1 MDYLITFFRIRRF
14 SFIILLALLMTIVAS
29 VPVTAQQTFQD
40 EDPYRTESFTLS
52 EGGAL
57 NVQTSGGHITVKGA
71 EGNNLRVEMYVHKNG
86 RMLSPADTDLSEW
99 EIEISQ
105 SGQQVK
111 AIAKRNNSGWNLF
124 GGSNQQSISF
134 VIYAPRKI
142 NTELSTSGGH
152 ISIQKLVGNQ
162 QLKTSGGHLN
172 ISQVKGTVDAST
184 SGGHIN
190 VDGSSGE
197 LMLKTSGGHITLAD
211 VGGVIEAKTS
221 GGNISAD
228 LNTIDEHAKL
238 KTSGGNI
245 AITIPEN
252 TGLDLDLKG
261 SYVNA
266 SLDNFSGTTDRN
278 EVEGELNGG
287 GPGLSAKTS
296 GGVVTLSFK

>member
-86 RMLSPADTDLSEW
+86 RTLTPADTDLSEW
-99 EIEISQ
+99 EVEISQ

-111 AIAKRNNSGWNLF
+111 AIAKRNNSGWNFF

-134 VIYAPRKI
+134 VLYTPRKI
-142 NTELSTSGGH
+142 NTELTTSGGH
-152 ISIQKLVGNQ
+152 ISIQKLAGNQ
-162 QLKTSGGHLN
+162 QLKTSGGHLK
-172 ISQVKGTVDAST
+172 ISQVEGTVDAST

-197 LMLKTSGGHITLAD
+197 LM
-211 VGGVIEAKTS
+211 
-221 GGNISAD
+221 
-228 LNTIDEHAKL
+228 
-238 KTSGGNI
+238 
-245 AITIPEN
+245 
-252 TGLDLDLKG
+252 
-261 SYVNA
+261 
-266 SLDNFSGTTDRN
+266 
-278 EVEGELNGG
+278 
-287 GPGLSAKTS
+287 
-296 GGVVTLSFK
+296 